1 MSIAIRRARPREAE
15 RLTRIALAA
24 KRYWGYPDTW
34 LERWRDA
41 LTITPQYIRRHHVYV
56 AEESSER
63 LGFFALVCGDDRA
76 LLEHLWVDPAS
87 IGRGVGREL
96 FAFAIQLART
106 QGITRV
112 LIEADPNAEGFY
124 ARMGAV
130 RVGELSADMDGIRRV
145 LPCMEV
151 SLTEERPL
159 P

>member
-1 MSIAIRRARPREAE
+1 MSIAIRRARPREAKS
-15 RLTRIALAA
+15 LTHIALAA
-24 KRYWGYPDTW
+24 KRHWGYPDSW
-34 LERWRDA
+34 LDRWRDA

-56 AEESSER
+56 AEESAER
-63 LGFFALVCGDDRA
+63 LGFLALVCGDDIA
-76 LLEHLWVDPAS
+76 LLEHLWVRPES
-87 IGRGVGREL
+87 MGRRVGSEL

-106 QGITRV
+106 QGMTRV
-112 LIEADPNAEGFY
+112 LIESDPNAEGFY

-151 SLTEERPL
+151 SLAADRPQ